1 MVLGIFVYFWVPSRL
16 DGAWFLNREEREWA
30 VERMRL
36 DSGGMD
42 YQQAGITKDA
52 FIRTCKDWKWSK
64 LGLFVTWAMTDW
76 RAVMVWPGQFVAGL
90 TTSAF
95 TTFIPIIV
103 QQLGYVSPPLESIK
117 LTLRRVSRPIYTLYR
132 FTSQPRE
139 VSSSSSSRRI
149 TSAREAFTTS
159 SRSSSPSL
167 D

>member
-103 QQLGYVSPPLESIK
+103 QQLGYVSPPLEA
-117 LTLRRVSRPIYTLYR
+117 
-132 FTSQPRE
+132 
-139 VSSSSSSRRI
+139 SS
-149 TSAREAFTTS
+149 
-159 SRSSSPSL
+159 
-167 D
+167 